1 MAMFDDWNWGT
12 IANAFGQTVVP
23 AVTSLIGAN
32 QVGKANAN
40 AAQIAQ
46 ANATANKATLT
57 AANAPAM
64 QYLQSVTA
72 RDPNQLTPAQDIQLA
87 DTRRQMVTSTPT
99 GLRGSG
105 RFLTAAVNDVNNRG
119 RAGMIATNT
128 ARSDSANMQRGNLAS
143 NLGTSIAGQNTAG
156 NYATA
161 NAGTAT
167 AGSNNMALQNIGS
180 YFANSMKGV
189 NSPYGTTPGT
199 PYGTYGAPNGYT
211 PSAYPAPRQNQPLS
225 LSN

>member
-12 IANAFGQTVVP
+12 IANAFGATVVP
-23 AVTSLIGAN
+23 AVTSLVGAN
-32 QVGKANAN
+32 QVAKANQN
-40 AAQIAQ
+40 AAGIAR
-46 ANATANKATLT
+46 ANATTNTATLT

-119 RAGMIATNT
+119 RAGMVATNT
-128 ARSDSANMQRGNLAS
+128 ARADSANLQRGNLAAG
-143 NLGTSIAGQNTAG
+143 LGTAVAGQNTAG
-156 NYATA
+156 NYADA
-161 NAGTAT
+161 NAITAT
-167 AGSNNMALQNIGS
+167 AGSNNAALSNIGS

-189 NSPYGTTPGT
+189 NSPYGTTPMTPYGNYGT
-199 PYGTYGAPNGYT
+199 PYVNPGNY
-211 PSAYPAPRQNQPLS
+211 APR
-225 LSN
+225 SNTLQLTNN